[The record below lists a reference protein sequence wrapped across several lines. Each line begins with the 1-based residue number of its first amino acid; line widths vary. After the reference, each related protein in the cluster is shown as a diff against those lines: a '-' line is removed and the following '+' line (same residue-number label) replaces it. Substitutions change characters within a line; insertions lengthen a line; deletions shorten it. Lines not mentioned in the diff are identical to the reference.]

1 MVCRIPEPQRR
12 AVQCAPDVGA
22 HDRLHVNALGT
33 ISTEHADLGAALI
46 PNDGELL
53 RYLKPVSSSITYHLL
68 APLRACHLGRNG
80 RPSQL
85 VRGGTGMARGA
96 LSMVLA
102 AQAAPAPEVE
112 AAKDQTLINALSAA
126 IARTLRSAATVLRV
140 QA

>member
-1 MVCRIPEPQRR
+1 
-12 AVQCAPDVGA
+12 
-22 HDRLHVNALGT
+22 
-33 ISTEHADLGAALI
+33 
-46 PNDGELL
+46 LL
-53 RYLKPVSSSITYHLL
+53 RHLKPVSPAITYHLL

-96 LSMVLA
+96 LSMAPKSERKRSAAALA
-102 AQAAPAPEVE
+102 ALAAPPPVVE
-112 AAKDQTLINALSAA
+112 AAKDQALINALSAA